1 MAGMTQP
8 QDPQDPFRSSTRRFD
23 PEHPT
28 SAYDPA
34 DIPATQQYPG
44 TQQYQGTQPYPGNQ
58 YPGTQYGTAQYGT
71 EQYGQSYGG
80 GGGSDNGK
88 RTKILIGSI
97 VAALVAILLVA
108 FLISVTGGH
117 DDEGPGPGT
126 SQTTATSDTT
136 SSETSETTSETT
148 SPTEQT
154 QTTAP
159 SAPGQVV
166 YRLVGDG
173 SLIVVRYR
181 TSNGIMT
188 AATVRSPWSV
198 SAFTDNG
205 TASLDAMV
213 VSGSVTCQIV
223 VAGTVVAEGTSS
235 GGPLSCSA
243 EVE

>member
-1 MAGMTQP
+1 MADMTQP

-44 TQQYQGTQPYPGNQ
+44 AEQ
-58 YPGTQYGTAQYGT
+58 YPGTQYPGAQYGTAQYGT

-80 GGGSDNGK
+80 GGGSDDGK

-97 VAALVAILLVA
+97 IAALVAILLVA

-117 DDEGPGPGT
+117 DDEGPVPGT
-126 SQTTATSDTT
+126 SQTTATSETT
-136 SSETSETTSETT
+136 SESSETTSETT

-188 AATVRSPWSV
+188 AATVRAPWSV

-205 TASLDAMV
+205 TAALDAVV

-223 VAGTVVAEGTSS
+223 VGGTVVAEGTSS

-243 EVE
+243 EIE

>member
-1 MAGMTQP
+1 MTQP

-44 TQQYQGTQPYPGNQ
+44 TQQYQGTQPYPG
-58 YPGTQYGTAQYGT
+58 TQYGTAQYGT

-97 VAALVAILLVA
+97 IAALVAILLVA

-117 DDEGPGPGT
+117 DGDGPGT
-126 SQTTATSDTT
+126 SETTSATSETT
-136 SSETSETTSETT
+136 SETSETTTSETT

-223 VAGTVVAEGTSS
+223 VGGTVVAEGTSS

-243 EVE
+243 EIE